1 MSFNGRI
8 HKRVYDETNLSI
20 RQREKDFH
28 TLGETNPTSQ
38 SKRSDPI
45 LRFTSSNEAI
55 EAKGRLESTLDSPKQ
70 VEKSS
75 HSPGILG

>member
-20 RQREKDFH
+20 RQREKDFD
-28 TLGETNPTSQ
+28 TLGETNTTSQ

-45 LRFTSSNEAI
+45 LMFTSSNESI
-55 EAKGRLESTLDSPKQ
+55 EANGRLESTLDSPKQ